1 MSAILNNFIDQLNDV
16 IPMSTKERN
25 TVASIVET
33 TEITHLMY
41 ERLCQLFIT
50 NPNFV
55 NGNYDAHIAKSLAQL
70 NLHAKS
76 LANNPKLSGVT
87 KEQDVKLEDYL
98 AELEQQ
104 VDPAFVSKIA
114 SWSPDTKLYM
124 YLHHIQLAHMSE
136 FKQALATMAMQINN
150 IKNNS

>member
-55 NGNYDAHIAKSLAQL
+55 NGNYDAHI
-70 NLHAKS
+70 AKS